1 MSRAAEGSITKPST
15 KAQIVPDTTDDAVP
29 RRRTFTAEYKAR
41 VLDECDAAASSGD
54 NIGAILRREGLYSSH
69 LAEWRKARAEGG
81 DAALSRKRGR
91 PPLGP
96 TVKAQRKEIERLQR
110 ENAALKEKLRRSEI
124 IQDAQKKLAELL
136 APLANPTSGSGA

>member
-1 MSRAAEGSITKPST
+1 MSKIAAKVEVI
-15 KAQIVPDTTDDAVP
+15 PDSSEDVAP
-29 RRRTFTAEYKAR
+29 RRRTFTAEFKSK
-41 VLDECDAAASSGD
+41 VLDECDAVASSGG

-69 LAEWRKARAEGG
+69 LSEWRKARAEGG

-91 PPLGP
+91 PPLDP
-96 TVKAQRKEIERLQR
+96 TVKAQRQEIERLQR

>member
-1 MSRAAEGSITKPST
+1 MSKTATKPQLIPECTEES
-15 KAQIVPDTTDDAVP
+15 AP

-41 VLDECDAAASSGD
+41 VLDECDTAAESGE

-69 LAEWRKARAEGG
+69 LSDWRKARAAGG
-81 DAALSRKRGR
+81 EASLSRARGR
-91 PPLGP
+91 PPLDP
-96 TVKAQRKEIERLQR
+96 TVKAQRKEIDRLQR

-136 APLANPTSGSGA
+136 APLGTPTSGSAA